1 MNRYHNKAYLYFD
14 DEMMKEIKNV
24 VSDMI
29 ITTNENRNI
38 SDGVRYLIEEGL
50 KNFEFY
56 KRYDNIINYK
66 KKYGDQN
73 E

>member
-1 MNRYHNKAYLYFD
+1 MNRYHNRAYLYFD
-14 DEMMKEIKNV
+14 DEMMKGIKNV

-66 KKYGDQN
+66 KKYEDQN